1 MQIDDKLKKLV
12 FPFTKYVKCGIILLG
27 MFLTDF
33 VKGGFPMRIDKFISD
48 LGIASRRESAKTARL
63 GGITVDGVAVRD
75 VSKHIDPEKSI
86 VTYLGKEIV
95 YRRFTY
101 VMLNKPE
108 GYVSA
113 TDDKS
118 LPYVTE
124 LLPDELQRQELF
136 PVGRLDKDT
145 TGLMILTNNGQLA
158 HSLLSPKKHVSKV
171 YYFTA
176 AEPLK
181 LGVEERFKNGVTL
194 SDGYECK
201 SAEILLSEDRLSGKI
216 TLTEGKYHQIKR
228 MIAAMDNRVVALERI
243 EFATIP
249 LDRSLLRGE
258 WRYLTDEEIYILEH
272 INDIK

>member
-1 MQIDDKLKKLV
+1 
-12 FPFTKYVKCGIILLG
+12 
-27 MFLTDF
+27 
-33 VKGGFPMRIDKFISD
+33 MRLDKFLSD
-48 LGIASRRESAKTARL
+48 AGVASRRDSARAAKA
-63 GGITVDGVAVRD
+63 GQITVDGIAVKD
-75 VSKHIDPEKSI
+75 PAKHIDPERAR
-86 VTYLGKEIV
+86 VVFQGREIV
-95 YRRFTY
+95 YRKYTD

-124 LLPDELQRQELF
+124 LLPEELRRQELF

-176 AEPLK
+176 AEPLRA
-181 LGVEERFKNGVTL
+181 GVEEQFKDGVTL

-201 SAEILLSEDRLSGKI
+201 SAEISFSADRLSGKI

-228 MIAAMDNRVVALERI
+228 MIAAMGNRVVTLERI

-249 LDRSLLRGE
+249 LDKTLSRGT
-258 WRYLTDEEIYILEH
+258 WRYLTSEEINILE
-272 INDIK
+272 NANKS